1 MLRRGAIT
9 VLLTGLTL
17 PLLGCWPQQ
26 RQAMDACLA
35 QHPYRGLHSARDT
48 VSTPVTTC
56 MADRGY
62 RIDFDSTDCQP
73 IAWPRRSAYCYAPNG
88 ALARTGYRIEM
99 LFRGAPKPP
108 PSDVR

>member
-1 MLRRGAIT
+1 MRRGAIA

-17 PLLGCWPQQ
+17 PLLGCFPEQQ
-26 RQAMDACLA
+26 QALNACVA
-35 QHPYRGLHSARDT
+35 HYPFRGAHPVREP
-48 VSTPVTTC
+48 VVTPITKC

-62 RIDFDSTDCQP
+62 RMDFDGMSCQP
-73 IAWPRRSAYCYAPNG
+73 IAWPRRSAYCYAPES
-88 ALARTGYRIEM
+88 AVARMGYRIEM